1 MALRRDHLTDASFDV
16 VMASIGG
23 LSQEIRNLQAQ
34 MVPMQNS
41 ALMGQLV
48 PVTPSFKLGQNDDPN
63 GDGVNVNV
71 GVTGVAGNM
80 QSARITVVRKVHN
93 QVLPGE
99 TTIQAL
105 NRIKTKFEHFDI
117 DLTDI
122 ERASG
127 TLETVIGPFKKR
139 HMKDTSE
146 GEKDKNR
153 FQLVRLRAYTDFS
166 SSPNPVDSPVNPT
179 ATVPINVFS
188 VNPAGATQFYFDLV
202 DNKNGSPPADDKV
215 CDILENATES
225 TTSSVSFTLLP
236 LSTNNG
242 GASDL
247 SFEDRGFNEARA
259 FIRKRGTTG
268 RGRVLG
274 GVLDDPTVKTITY
287 TDDLPV
293 GKEFEWYQNVYS
305 GNGTKE
311 VVTPASPVYFVVG
324 SGSSAVTQARL
335 DGFSIIHVNTT
346 GDFAVLQFAAEDDRH
361 GILTLTITQP
371 TFSMACGSGA
381 YLYKRVIFEKS
392 QNGTTWHRIGAP
404 FRTLDDA
411 GAFDSGGVN
420 VLTQEVQT
428 KKNIAAIYFR
438 ARIFLAGKT
447 SANAVPTL
455 IVPVQGTSMSTLIQP
470 PADPV
475 AGDFAAPAENAVDDS
490 SMSTAEVRCTFPVR
504 LNTSLVPPGS
514 TFASLGIDSAYVK
527 VRKVKSGTGTSPQD
541 DPGAAGS
548 TVGENK
554 LKFQGGPIDP
564 ADLAS
569 NVVYV
574 ALDKLK
580 YKKRYEVVRVAL
592 ASGGI
597 LVKCPTHTNLPFIA
611 GQGNVDIATLS
622 APNPPITIARKS
634 SQHSKVKCSFI
645 QPASPSPGPL
655 LLENIT
661 LFQQEPGDTEASAIG
676 FKDLSTDNG
685 FQVSG
690 PLSVSFKAVH
700 GKGIPAGMISY
711 YYVIMANGG
720 GIYTSST
727 ITDSATGTDAPTTA
741 PSAPSLS
748 STYLSTNTPD
758 VDASTGD
765 AQVVVRVFCD
775 SANTSTSTG
784 LTWGAN
790 LVQLVTAIF
799 QKTSGIEIPF
809 TAVPEPTATYV
820 DIPCNLKLGHTF
832 LWVKNKS
839 SNGEGHINS
848 TVTNVPV
855 KAGGLDENLALL
867 ASPNFNVNLA
877 KAEPQDIHHSLIPI
891 EFTQPATPVFANKI
905 VLFADKQVGGVFTGS
920 FRSRGEV
927 ILRDDAAN
935 FTPGLK
941 TVYVAIQHTKMAT
954 LRFYAKMHGRLN
966 SPIQSATTA
975 NYVTSIGEDLTYP
988 SYSASNPVS
997 GRAKWGPMGLK
1008 IRANPPD
1015 ISYTNPGI
1023 TRVMME
1029 FQTWYPSTA
1038 LPRNQYAYWNPD
1050 DGQAGA
1056 VTFSN
1061 TPLLIGPDTTRWNDS
1076 TVNFPIGVGGNRVI
1090 YEVLKPQNSDSPASF
1105 GGDTGVVNTSYIC
1118 LDTGVVGS
1126 ASNPSP
1132 ACKDLPLAL
1141 ARFLNGENLTTVGG
1155 QPGLNVMSGSVTIK
1169 LIFYNQTPDG
1179 SAAGTPYFY
1188 IVSFPPIAWRR
1199 GMGFDRQAVTV

>member
-655 LLENIT
+655 FLENIT

-820 DIPCNLKLGHTF
+820 DIPCNLKLGHTY
-832 LWVKNKS
+832 LWLKNKS

-848 TVTNVPV
+848 TGSAVSI
-855 KAGGLDENLALL
+855 KAGGLDENLSLL

-877 KAEPQDIHHSLIPI
+877 KAEPQDIHHSLIAI

-905 VLFADKQVGGVFTGS
+905 VLFADKNGS
-920 FRSRGEV
+920 GTFLPRGEV

-954 LRFYAKMHGRLN
+954 LRFYARMHGRLN

-975 NYVTSIGEDLTYP
+975 NYVTSVGEDLSAP
-988 SYSASNPVS
+988 AYSASNPIT
-997 GRAKWGPMGLK
+997 GRLKWGAMGLK
-1008 IRANPPD
+1008 IKTNPPD
-1015 ISYTNPGI
+1015 INYTNPSL
-1023 TRVMME
+1023 TRVLLE
-1029 FQTWYPSTA
+1029 FQTWFPSPFPLLYA
-1038 LPRNQYAYWNPD
+1038 YAYWNPD
-1050 DGQAGA
+1050 DGSTGA
-1056 VTFSN
+1056 VRYSAS
-1061 TPLLIGPDTTRWNDS
+1061 PIILGPDSPNWNDS
-1076 TVNFPIGVGGNRVI
+1076 SYNLPIGVGASRVI
-1090 YEVLKPQNSDSPASF
+1090 YDVLRPRFEDVPASF
-1105 GGDTGVVNTSYIC
+1105 
-1118 LDTGVVGS
+1118 S
-1126 ASNPSP
+1126 AGLVTNSL
-1132 ACKDLPLAL
+1132 DLPLEL
-1141 ARFLNGENLTTVGG
+1141 ARFLNGES
-1155 QPGLNVMSGSVTIK
+1155 SGSPAINDITGVLTVK
-1169 LIFYNQTPDG
+1169 VIFYNQTPDG
-1179 SAAGTPYFY
+1179 TGLPSASNLTPFSY
-1188 IVSFPPIAWRR
+1188 VATFPALMWRR
-1199 GMGFDRQAVTV
+1199 GMGFDKPAVMI